1 MAWLHT
7 RATSTA
13 SLPHDGAGPTI
24 LAIVWVLASIA
35 AVVLALRV
43 YCKFKTHRGL
53 WWDDYILLASWACLA
68 VYISLVS
75 YSVVHLNYG
84 ARDWDFPSKNLV
96 PLVKLV
102 VVGHPFMLTSII
114 WSKTAFGV
122 TLLRIT
128 DGWMKWTVWF
138 LIITTNIV
146 LGLSILFFYLRCRP
160 IQASW
165 DPTVKGV
172 CWDDAAIKYH
182 IFSGAYSAAADV
194 ALSLLPWKL
203 LSGLQMRKREKIG
216 VGIAMSMGIFAGITA
231 IMKTYKLQDLYSGSL
246 YDGVSVTYWSAVEA
260 ATTMIAAS
268 IPVLRVLV
276 GHVRSSARQYHRTGE
291 ATGSR
296 RRSLNR
302 TATLGARKQSQ
313 GDNQSEKSILNLAAG
328 GVITAHEVSDNYPD
342 HRDQDN
348 LGGYEM
354 DVF

>member
-1 MAWLHT
+1 MAWVHT

-35 AVVLALRV
+35 AVVLALRA

-102 VVGHPFMLTSII
+102 AVGHPFMLTSII

-128 DGWMKWTVWF
+128 NGWMKWTVWF

-146 LGLSILFFYLRCRP
+146 LGLSILFFYVGCRP

-165 DPTVKGV
+165 DPTVKGI
-172 CWDDAAIKYH
+172 CWGGAAIKYH
-182 IFSGAYSAAADV
+182 IFSGD
-194 ALSLLPWKL
+194 
-203 LSGLQMRKREKIG
+203 EKEG
-216 VGIAMSMGIFAGITA
+216 EGRRWDCHEYGYL
-231 IMKTYKLQDLYSGSL
+231 TYKLQDLYSGSQ

-291 ATGSR
+291 GTGSR
-296 RRSLNR
+296 RRSLNHMV
-302 TATLGARKQSQ
+302 TLGAREQGQ
-313 GDNQSEKSILNLAAG
+313 GDNQSDKSILNLAAG
-328 GVITAHEVSDNYPD
+328 GVIIAHEVSDNYPD
-342 HRDQDN
+342 HRDQDS
-348 LGGYEM
+348 LGEYEM
-354 DVF
+354 DTL